1 MIPSEK
7 KFIFNG
13 NSGSYFEIFLIVSLI
28 LIALKTSYSQTLI
41 CDGSSS
47 KDWNMSANWSTNSDP
62 TRSND
67 VIIAY
72 FTDDPILVSSSDVCQ
87 NLSIQRG
94 E

>member
-1 MIPSEK
+1 MIASEK
-7 KFIFNG
+7 KFIFND

-28 LIALKTSYSQTLI
+28 LIALKTSYSQTVTLH
-41 CDGSSS
+41 GSSS
-47 KDWNMSANWSTNSDP
+47 KDWNMASNWSTNSDP

-72 FTDDPILVSSSDVCQ
+72 FTDDPILGSSSDVCQ